1 MSADDAER
9 RIREL
14 EEELRRAK
22 ELAAWHKEAAYEWMR
37 QKFSYEPLTDE
48 EVQRMMTDRSG
59 TPILDII
66 AEYEREL
73 R

>member
-22 ELAAWHKEAAYEWMR
+22 QLAEWHKEAAYELVR
-37 QKFSYEPLTDE
+37 REFPYEPLTDE
-48 EVQRMMTDRSG
+48 EIQRLLTDRSG
-59 TPILDII
+59 TPVLDII